1 MKTLLLKH
9 LAVLLAVATLAPL
22 AFAQSYHLTGSISLP
37 GTGGWDYLSADSAG
51 RRLYVSHGPEV
62 AVIDLDSQK
71 LVGTIT
77 GLGSIHGIV
86 VVDAHKGFI
95 SDGGKNQVYIFDP
108 ATLAITGT
116 IKTLPD
122 PNSMTLD
129 RSTGKLFVGH
139 KLAHAMESIDVSTG
153 QITGVVHLEAVPEFP
168 SNNGAGLVFVN
179 TQDTSEILKIDEKA
193 LSVVARWPVAPCK
206 SPTGLAYDAAS
217 KKLFAAC
224 DNNMMAIID
233 AETGKVLETPATGAG
248 PDAAAY
254 DSTRNLA
261 FSSNGQTGTLTVIG
275 KKGDKF
281 VPLQTVETK
290 KSARTM
296 ALDAKTGVI
305 YLSSAEM
312 GPRPEPTPETPRPRA
327 PVLAGS
333 FKVLIV
339 AP

>member
-1 MKTLLLKH
+1 MKPQLLKN
-9 LAVLLAVATLAPL
+9 LANLISICLLSPL
-22 AFAQSYHLTGSISLP
+22 AFAQSYHLTGAIPLA
-37 GTGGWDYLSADSAG
+37 GTAGWDYLSADSAG

-71 LVGTIT
+71 LVGAIT
-77 GLGSIHGIV
+77 GLGSIHGII
-86 VVDAHKGFI
+86 VVDEHKGFI
-95 SDGGKNQVYIFDP
+95 SDGGKNQVDIFDP
-108 ATLAITGT
+108 ATLAITSS
-116 IKTLPD
+116 IKTLND

-139 KLAHAMESIDVSTG
+139 KLAHAMESIDVATG
-153 QITGVVHLEAVPEFP
+153 QIVGVVHLDAVPEFP
-168 SNNGAGLVFVN
+168 ANNGAGFVFVN

-193 LSVVARWPVAPCK
+193 LAVVARWPVAPCK
-206 SPTGLAYDAAS
+206 SPSGLAVDAKS
-217 KKLFAAC
+217 QTLFSAC
-224 DNNMMAIID
+224 DNNMMAIVNT
-233 AETGKVLETPATGAG
+233 ETGKVLDTPAIGAG

-261 FSSNGQTGTLTVIG
+261 FSSNGQTGTLTVVG
-275 KKGDKF
+275 KKADKY

-296 ALDAKTGVI
+296 ALDTKTGVI

-312 GPRPEPTPETPRPRA
+312 GPRPDPTPETPRPRA
-327 PVLAGS
+327 PVIAGS